1 VTPKQN
7 EVGGTMDSNVK
18 AMSFLLTVLL
28 AASLCVNRVFALP
41 AGQEDKSKMYSEVI
55 FVAIILM
62 LLLLV
67 LSLRYIV
74 LLKRRIAREQVF
86 SKGIIENAKT
96 IIIVFSS
103 DGSVVFFNKFAQ
115 EVSGY
120 SLKDVEGKR
129 IDEISFLNSG
139 TSLGKMIAECIDK
152 DINIQ
157 NIETSM
163 TTKDKN
169 QLYVLW
175 NVDVIK
181 DQRNNTMR
189 VVAMGIDITERKRT
203 ETRLRESYM
212 ELESIH
218 TELVSKEIEL
228 KLQYDDL
235 KSRENELKRSEER
248 YRLAVEGVNDG
259 IWDWDG
265 RDGKLFMSK
274 RSRMILGIDMDQ
286 EYITIDKWFRVIA
299 REDVDKFVMTLN
311 KYITE
316 PQKKH
321 LQIECRVKTPD
332 GKEKW
337 IRTRGMAIWDESGI
351 PIRVAGSITDITEQR
366 LSDEKI
372 HQLAYYDSLT
382 GLPNRTLLKDRF
394 DVAVAVAQRKNSSIA
409 VLFLDLDNFKTI
421 NDTQG
426 HSYGDELLMKVG
438 EQLKL
443 RLRRSDTIARLGGDE
458 FVILQTNVKSIDE
471 VHRLASRLLEVFRRP
486 WVIKD
491 REFFVTVSIGV
502 SIYPNDGLD
511 LHELMKNADTAMYR
525 AKDSGRNNYQIYSN
539 ELNSFIMER
548 LKIESHLR
556 KALEN
561 KEFILYYQP
570 QIELKTGKVLCME
583 ALIRWYNPAIG
594 LAMPDSFIHI
604 AEEIGLINDI
614 GEWVLRTACRQ
625 LNQWRANGYNDF
637 KVSINLSPKQFQQP
651 NLVEMVGSIIREAK
665 VNAEWIELE
674 ITESLAMQNLEHTIS
689 ILKRF
694 KDMGVGVSLDDFG
707 KGYSS
712 LNYLKQLPISNLKI
726 DKTFIHGITVNS
738 KQAKIAK
745 ALISLAHNMDLT
757 VTAEGVENMTQL
769 EFLIK
774 ENCDIAQG
782 YLFSEPKPAEGLKL
796 TSYEDV
802 IGMIQ

>member
-1 VTPKQN
+1 
-7 EVGGTMDSNVK
+7 MYSNIK
-18 AMSFLLTVLL
+18 AMSFLVTVLL
-28 AASLCVNRVFALP
+28 TAYLCVNKGFALATDKE
-41 AGQEDKSKMYSEVI
+41 AGSIMNS
-55 FVAIILM
+55 VAFFASTVLI
-62 LLLLV
+62 LLLV
-67 LSLRYIV
+67 LCLKYIID
-74 LLKRRIAREQVF
+74 LKHRVSREQVF
-86 SKGIIENAKT
+86 SKGIIENAKM
-96 IIIVFSS
+96 IIIVFTP
-103 DGSVVFFNKFAQ
+103 DGRVIFFNKFAQ
-115 EVSGY
+115 KVSGY
-120 SLKDVEGKR
+120 SSKEVEGKR
-129 IDEISFLNSG
+129 IDEISFLNFG
-139 TSLGKMIAECIDK
+139 TSLGKMISECIDK

-157 NIETSM
+157 NIETGM

-169 QLYVLW
+169 MLYILW
-175 NVDVIK
+175 NVNVIK
-181 DQRNNTMR
+181 DQKNSTMR
-189 VVAMGIDITERKRT
+189 VVASGIDITDRKHT
-203 ETRLRESYM
+203 ESRLKESYM

-235 KSRENELKRSEER
+235 KNRENELKRSEER

-299 REDVDKFVMTLN
+299 REDVDRFVVKLN

-321 LQIECRVKTPD
+321 LQIECRIKTLD
-332 GKEKW
+332 GDERW

-382 GLPNRTLLKDRF
+382 GLPNRTLLMDRF
-394 DVAVAVAQRKNSSIA
+394 DVAVAVAQRKNRSIA

-471 VHRLASRLLEVFRRP
+471 VQRLAARLLEVFRRP

-491 REFFVTVSIGV
+491 REFFVTVSIGI

-525 AKDSGRNNYQIYSN
+525 AKDAGKNNFQIFSN
-539 ELNSFIMER
+539 ELNSSIMER
-548 LKIESHLR
+548 LKIENHLR
-556 KALEN
+556 KAMDSE
-561 KEFILYYQP
+561 EFILYYQP

-583 ALIRWYNPAIG
+583 ALIRWDNPAIG

-604 AEEIGLINDI
+604 AEETGLINDI

-625 LNQWRANGYNDF
+625 LNQWRTNGYDDF
-637 KVSINLSPKQFQQP
+637 KVSINLSAKQFQQP
-651 NLVEMVGSIIREAK
+651 NLVEMVGSIIRETK
-665 VNAEWIELE
+665 VNPEWIELE

-726 DKTFIHGITVNS
+726 DKTFIHGISVNS

-745 ALISLAHNMDLT
+745 ALIALAHNMDLT
-757 VTAEGVENMTQL
+757 VIAEGVENITQL

-782 YLFSEPKPAEGLKL
+782 YLFSEPKSAEEIELN
-796 TSYEDV
+796 SYENI
-802 IGMIQ
+802 IGMVP